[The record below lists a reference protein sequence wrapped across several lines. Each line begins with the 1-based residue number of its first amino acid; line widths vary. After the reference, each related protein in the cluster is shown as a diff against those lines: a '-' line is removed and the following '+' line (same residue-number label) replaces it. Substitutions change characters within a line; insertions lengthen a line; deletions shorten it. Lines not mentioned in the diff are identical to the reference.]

1 MGAFLALV
9 FSLLLGLVLVCKLFG
24 ISIFKEKAK
33 AAATA
38 ASLPN
43 GTKFYWP
50 LLGETLAFLH
60 PHNSTSTGR
69 FLQDHCSRFG
79 SVFKSH
85 LFFTPTIVSCD
96 LELNTFVLQNEERLF
111 QSSYPKPVH
120 DILGNLSMM
129 LVSGDLHK
137 KLRSVALSFI
147 NASKSRPDFL
157 LVVEK
162 LSISF
167 IDSWKT
173 KNQVH
178 FLKEARQLTFYLMLK
193 NLVSIEPEDPIAA
206 KVLHDFLTF
215 MKGFVSLPLHIPG
228 TAYSKAVTARR
239 RISSTLK
246 DIIKKRESAMSG
258 AHGRGDFLDEV
269 MGKGCLNDE
278 EKVSILLDLLL
289 AGYETTS
296 GLMALIVYFLAH
308 APSALQTLQN
318 EHQVLRK
325 RKKEGEPLSWEDYK
339 NMEFT
344 SHVISEAL
352 RCGNLVK
359 FVHRK
364 ALKDVKFKGVGK
376 SCLLLQFTDKR
387 FLREH
392 DLTIGVEFGAR
403 MVTIDGRPIKLQI
416 WDTAGQESF
425 RSITRSYYRGAA
437 GALLVYDIT
446 RRETFNHLASWLEDA
461 RQHANPNITI
471 LLVGNKSDLAHRRA
485 VSKEE
490 GEQFAK
496 ENGLLFLEASASTGQ
511 NVEEAFTKTGAKI
524 LQKIQEGVFDVSNE
538 SSGIKVGHGRAQG
551 PVGGRDGAVAQR
563 SGCCS

>member
-1 MGAFLALV
+1 MATYLALV
-9 FSLLLGLVLVCKLFG
+9 FTVLLGLVFVSKLFG

-33 AAATA
+33 AAAA
-38 ASLPN
+38 LPN

-60 PHNSTSTGR
+60 PHKSTSTGR
-69 FLQDHCSRFG
+69 FLQEHCSRFG

-85 LFFTPTIVSCD
+85 LFCTPTIVSCD
-96 LELNTFVLQNEERLF
+96 LELNTFILQNEERLF
-111 QSSYPKPVH
+111 RSSYPKPVQ
-120 DILGNLSMM
+120 DILGSLSMI
-129 LVSGDLHK
+129 LVSGELHK

-157 LVVEK
+157 HVVEK

-167 IDSWKT
+167 IESWKT

-178 FLKEARQLTFYLMLK
+178 FLNEAKQLTFYFMLK
-193 NLVSIEPEDPIAA
+193 NLLSMEPEDPIAA
-206 KVLHDFLTF
+206 KVLEDFLTF

-239 RISSTLK
+239 RISATLK

-258 AHGRGDFLDEV
+258 AHVRGDFLDEV

-339 NMEFT
+339 SMEFT
-344 SHVISEAL
+344 SHVINEAL

-364 ALKDVKFKGVGK
+364 ALKDVTFKEYVIPEGWQVLPIFSATHLDPSLHQHPSEFNPWRWADPATSRKVTPFGGGMRICPGAELGK
-376 SCLLLQFTDKR
+376 
-387 FLREH
+387 
-392 DLTIGVEFGAR
+392 
-403 MVTIDGRPIKLQI
+403 
-416 WDTAGQESF
+416 
-425 RSITRSYYRGAA
+425 
-437 GALLVYDIT
+437 
-446 RRETFNHLASWLEDA
+446 LEIA
-461 RQHANPNITI
+461 
-471 LLVGNKSDLAHRRA
+471 
-485 VSKEE
+485 
-490 GEQFAK
+490 
-496 ENGLLFLEASASTGQ
+496 LFLHHFVL
-511 NVEEAFTKTGAKI
+511 NLRWKTAKDECPMS
-524 LQKIQEGVFDVSNE
+524 LPYLEFK
-538 SSGIKVGHGRAQG
+538 
-551 PVGGRDGAVAQR
+551 RDLVLEIEQIHN
-563 SGCCS
+563 

>member
-1 MGAFLALV
+1 MPINYRSNGLV
-9 FSLLLGLVLVCKLFG
+9 FVSKLFG

-33 AAATA
+33 AAAA
-38 ASLPN
+38 AAALPN

-50 LLGETLAFLH
+50 LLGETLAFLLI
-60 PHNSTSTGR
+60 SQADSS
-69 FLQDHCSRFG
+69 QD
-79 SVFKSH
+79 
-85 LFFTPTIVSCD
+85 IV
-96 LELNTFVLQNEERLF
+96 
-111 QSSYPKPVH
+111 
-120 DILGNLSMM
+120 LGE
-129 LVSGDLHK
+129 LHK

-157 LVVEK
+157 HVVEK

-167 IDSWKT
+167 IESWKT
-173 KNQVH
+173 KKQVH
-178 FLKEARQLTFYLMLK
+178 FLNEAKQLTFYFMLK
-193 NLVSIEPEDPIAA
+193 NLLSMEPEDPIAA
-206 KVLHDFLTF
+206 K
-215 MKGFVSLPLHIPG
+215 
-228 TAYSKAVTARR
+228 ARR
-239 RISSTLK
+239 RISATLK

-258 AHGRGDFLDEV
+258 AHVRGDFLDEV

-278 EKVSILLDLLL
+278 EK
-289 AGYETTS
+289 
-296 GLMALIVYFLAH
+296 
-308 APSALQTLQN
+308 N

-339 NMEFT
+339 SMEFT
-344 SHVISEAL
+344 SHVINEAL

-364 ALKDVKFKGVGK
+364 ALKDVTFKEYVIPEGWQVLPIFSATHLDPSLHQHPSEFNPWRWADPATSRKVTPFGGGMRICPGAELEARHTESFLFNLPRSKRRRPKGRMSYDYLFKYIIIGDTGVGK

-387 FLREH
+387 FQPVH

-461 RQHANPNITI
+461 RQHANPNMTI

-496 ENGLLFLEASASTGQ
+496 ENGLLFLEASARTGQ
-511 NVEEAFTKTGAKI
+511 NVEEAFTKTAAKI

-538 SSGIKVGHGRAQG
+538 SSGIKVGYGRAPG
-551 PVGGRDGAVAQR
+551 PAGGRDGAVAQR
-563 SGCCS
+563 VVAAVDCRYIHAYPCKTLDLPLSIYNCL